1 MKISSI
7 RTIDK
12 GIINKVLFNLPTI
25 IYDEADY
32 MIIFGCHFK
41 ELTIER
47 LNKSIEILNSKKISK
62 IVVTGGVGKNGNYN
76 EAQFMFNYLIGH
88 NINSKMIIVE
98 DKSTTTEENI
108 VNTFN
113 LLNSELKNKRVI
125 LVSNEP
131 HLKRIGMKIKKDYSN
146 YNNELIYEYPSNS
159 KLSYENIINDDD
171 LYRLAKNEIDK
182 IKRFINAGLLE
193 DEEI

>member
-7 RTIDK
+7 KTIDK
-12 GIINKVLFNLPTI
+12 GIIKKVLFNLPTI

-32 MIIFGCHFK
+32 MIIFGCHLK

-47 LNKSIEILNSKKISK
+47 LNKSIEILNSKKVSK

-76 EAQFMFNYLIGH
+76 EAQFMFNYLISH

-108 VNTFN
+108 INIFN

-131 HLKRIGMKIKKDYSN
+131 HLKRIGMIIKKDYSK

-159 KLSYENIINDDD
+159 KLSYENIINNDD

-182 IKRFINAGLLE
+182 IKRLINAGLLN